1 MKYLLR
7 KCEIFADANVGK
19 FHFTLRPTG
28 AIFHNFRKKIISHS
42 APPNISLEIIM
53 LLCYNYVEKGGGEME
68 ILLEYFITVW
78 FELAL
83 KLVPDSKKSS
93 KKVLFLCKLISILV
107 LLYQVAAFI
116 AGAIIFSNST
126 GLEILGVVLLSSSVI
141 IFVSQ
146 IILGIIFYNK
156 KNNEL

>member
-1 MKYLLR
+1 MDSL
-7 KCEIFADANVGK
+7 CEIRLRARGGFISFHIATTEQYFTIFARK
-19 FHFTLRPTG
+19 LFHIR
-28 AIFHNFRKKIISHS
+28 RKS
-42 APPNISLEIIM
+42 NISLERIM
-53 LLCYNYVEKGGGEME
+53 KLWYNNAKKGGGEME

-107 LLYQVAAFI
+107 LLYQVAAFT
-116 AGAIIFSNST
+116 AGPIIFSNST

-146 IILGIIFYNK
+146 IILGIIFYSK
-156 KNNEL
+156 KK

>member
-1 MKYLLR
+1 
-7 KCEIFADANVGK
+7 
-19 FHFTLRPTG
+19 
-28 AIFHNFRKKIISHS
+28 
-42 APPNISLEIIM
+42 
-53 LLCYNYVEKGGGEME
+53 ME

-83 KLVPDSKKSS
+83 KLVPDGKKSS
-93 KKVLFLCKLISILV
+93 KKVLFLCKLITILV
-107 LLYQVAAFI
+107 LLYQVAAFT

>member
-1 MKYLLR
+1 M
-7 KCEIFADANVGK
+7 
-19 FHFTLRPTG
+19 
-28 AIFHNFRKKIISHS
+28 
-42 APPNISLEIIM
+42 
-53 LLCYNYVEKGGGEME
+53 KGGGEME
-68 ILLEYFITVW
+68 ILLEYFINVW

-93 KKVLFLCKLISILV
+93 KKVLFLCKLISVLV
-107 LLYQVAAFI
+107 LLYQVAAFT

-126 GLEILGVVLLSSSVI
+126 GLEILGVVLLSSVI

>member
-7 KCEIFADANVGK
+7 KCENAN
-19 FHFTLRPTG
+19 FISHCDEG
-28 AIFHNFRKKIISHS
+28 AIFHNFRKKIISHLAS
-42 APPNISLEIIM
+42 PNISLEIIM

-107 LLYQVAAFI
+107 LLYQVAAFT

>member
-1 MKYLLR
+1 
-7 KCEIFADANVGK
+7 
-19 FHFTLRPTG
+19 
-28 AIFHNFRKKIISHS
+28 
-42 APPNISLEIIM
+42 
-53 LLCYNYVEKGGGEME
+53 ME
-68 ILLEYFITVW
+68 ILLEYFINVW

-93 KKVLFLCKLISILV
+93 KKVLFLYKLISILV
-107 LLYQVAAFI
+107 FLYQVAAFT

>member
-28 AIFHNFRKKIISHS
+28 AIFHNFRKKIISHLAS
-42 APPNISLEIIM
+42 PNISLERIM
-53 LLCYNYVEKGGGEME
+53 ILWYNKTEKGGGEME
-68 ILLEYFITVW
+68 ILLEYFIDIW

-93 KKVLFLCKLISILV
+93 KKVLFVCKLITILV
-107 LLYQVAAFI
+107 LLYQIATFT

-126 GLEILGVVLLSSSVI
+126 EFDFLGIILISSAVI

-146 IILGIIFYNK
+146 IILGIVFYNK
-156 KNNEL
+156 KK

>member
-28 AIFHNFRKKIISHS
+28 AIFHNFRKKIISHLAS
-42 APPNISLEIIM
+42 PNISLERIM
-53 LLCYNYVEKGGGEME
+53 ILWYNKTEKGGGEME
-68 ILLEYFITVW
+68 ILLEYFIDIW

-93 KKVLFLCKLISILV
+93 KKVLFVCKLITILV
-107 LLYQVAAFI
+107 LLYQIATFT
-116 AGAIIFSNST
+116 AGAIIF
-126 GLEILGVVLLSSSVI
+126 
-141 IFVSQ
+141 
-146 IILGIIFYNK
+146 
-156 KNNEL
+156 

>member
-1 MKYLLR
+1 
-7 KCEIFADANVGK
+7 
-19 FHFTLRPTG
+19 
-28 AIFHNFRKKIISHS
+28 
-42 APPNISLEIIM
+42 
-53 LLCYNYVEKGGGEME
+53 ME
-68 ILLEYFITVW
+68 VLLEYFIDVW

-93 KKVLFLCKLISILV
+93 KKVLFLCKLILVLV
-107 LLYQVAAFI
+107 LLYQVAAFT

-156 KNNEL
+156 KNNKL

>member
-1 MKYLLR
+1 
-7 KCEIFADANVGK
+7 
-19 FHFTLRPTG
+19 
-28 AIFHNFRKKIISHS
+28 
-42 APPNISLEIIM
+42 
-53 LLCYNYVEKGGGEME
+53 ME
-68 ILLEYFITVW
+68 LLLEYFITVW

-93 KKVLFLCKLISILV
+93 KKVLFLYKLISILV
-107 LLYQVAAFI
+107 FLYQVAAFT

-126 GLEILGVVLLSSSVI
+126 GLEILGVVLLSSSSVI

>member
-1 MKYLLR
+1 M
-7 KCEIFADANVGK
+7 
-19 FHFTLRPTG
+19 G

-42 APPNISLEIIM
+42 ASPNISLEIIM
-53 LLCYNYVEKGGGEME
+53 LLCYNYVEEGGGEME

-93 KKVLFLCKLISILV
+93 KKVLFLCKLISVLV
-107 LLYQVAAFI
+107 LLYQVAAFT

>member
-42 APPNISLEIIM
+42 APPTISLEIIM

-93 KKVLFLCKLISILV
+93 KKVLFLCKLITILV
-107 LLYQVAAFI
+107 LLYQVAAFT

>member
-1 MKYLLR
+1 MGGF
-7 KCEIFADANVGK
+7 IS
-19 FHFTLRPTG
+19 FH
-28 AIFHNFRKKIISHS
+28 IECSDMFHNFRKKIISHS
-42 APPNISLEIIM
+42 AVPNISLEIIM
-53 LLCYNYVEKGGGEME
+53 LLCYNYVEEGGGEME

-78 FELAL
+78 FELVL

-146 IILGIIFYNK
+146 IILGIIFYSK
-156 KNNEL
+156 KK